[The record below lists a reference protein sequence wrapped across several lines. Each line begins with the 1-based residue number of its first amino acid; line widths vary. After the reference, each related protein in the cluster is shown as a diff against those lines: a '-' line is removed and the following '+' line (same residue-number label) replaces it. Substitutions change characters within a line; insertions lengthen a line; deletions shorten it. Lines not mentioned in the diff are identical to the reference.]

1 MKIIVSP
8 VDYNHDETAIIF
20 YCRAKD
26 REDYMRVYGIFDT
39 EQFIFAYKVSH
50 KERIT
55 IGKIFEYWNDKF
67 RDSDGDSSLCL
78 FLFIPG
84 MNILFILYT
93 FFLSLYNIF
102 KNIEV

>member
-1 MKIIVSP
+1 MYTLFIIILCYIIP
-8 VDYNHDETAIIF
+8 VFINAF
-20 YCRAKD
+20 L
-26 REDYMRVYGIFDT
+26 
-39 EQFIFAYKVSH
+39 FIFAYKVSH

-67 RDSDGDSSLCL
+67 RDSDGDSSLYLSL
-78 FLFIPG
+78 FTPG
-84 MNILFILYT
+84 INILFIFYT

>member
-1 MKIIVSP
+1 MYTLFVIILCHIIP
-8 VDYNHDETAIIF
+8 VFINAF
-20 YCRAKD
+20 L
-26 REDYMRVYGIFDT
+26 
-39 EQFIFAYKVSH
+39 FIFAYKVSH

-67 RDSDGDSSLCL
+67 KDSDGDSSLCL

-84 MNILFILYT
+84 MNILFIFYT

>member
-1 MKIIVSP
+1 MYTFFVIILCYIIHVFINEKI
-8 VDYNHDETAIIF
+8 A
-20 YCRAKD
+20 
-26 REDYMRVYGIFDT
+26 
-39 EQFIFAYKVSH
+39 
-50 KERIT
+50 

>member
-1 MKIIVSP
+1 MYTLFVIILCYIIP
-8 VDYNHDETAIIF
+8 VFINAF
-20 YCRAKD
+20 L
-26 REDYMRVYGIFDT
+26 
-39 EQFIFAYKVSH
+39 FIFAYRVS
-50 KERIT
+50 IT

-84 MNILFILYT
+84 MNILFIFYT

>member
-1 MKIIVSP
+1 MYTFFVIILF
-8 VDYNHDETAIIF
+8 YIITVF
-20 YCRAKD
+20 INAFLF
-26 REDYMRVYGIFDT
+26 VFD
-39 EQFIFAYKVSH
+39 YKVIH
-50 KERIT
+50 KEKIA

>member
-1 MKIIVSP
+1 MYTLFVIILC
-8 VDYNHDETAIIF
+8 YIIP
-20 YCRAKD
+20 
-26 REDYMRVYGIFDT
+26 IFINAFL
-39 EQFIFAYKVSH
+39 FIFAYKASH

-67 RDSDGDSSLCL
+67 KDSDGDSSLYL

-84 MNILFILYT
+84 MNILFIFYT